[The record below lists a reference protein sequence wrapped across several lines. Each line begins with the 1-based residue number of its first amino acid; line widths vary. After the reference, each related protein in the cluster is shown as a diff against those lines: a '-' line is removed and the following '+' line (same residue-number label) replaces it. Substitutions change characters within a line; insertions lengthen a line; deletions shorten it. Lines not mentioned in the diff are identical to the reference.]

1 MTRFSTLLLVLAF
14 SFFSIFQGCEQD
26 EKKDEPP
33 QTCVSSQ
40 GGEAADTQA
49 GAEVCQPAGEQA
61 GETPAGEDPAGEAV
75 SGESAGEL
83 AAGDAPLPDQGVD
96 VAGEAVAGELV
107 AGETLAGE
115 AVAGEAAAG
124 EVTES
129 HDCAGEEP
137 SEEGC
142 VEPEVLP
149 AGEESGE

>member
-26 EKKDEPP
+26 EKKDTPP

-40 GGEAADTQA
+40 GGEVADTQA

-61 GETPAGEDPAGEAV
+61 GEAAAGEDP
-75 SGESAGEL
+75 AGEL

-142 VEPEVLP
+142 AEPEVLP

>member
-61 GETPAGEDPAGEAV
+61 GETPAGEDPV
-75 SGESAGEL
+75 GEL

-96 VAGEAVAGELV
+96 VAGEDVAGELV